1 MNKKKQKEAGSTGK
15 PQINQRRKRGRS
27 TQELLGIRT
36 FTRYGLETE
45 EGELLFFQISP
56 VNLAVLSKAAVEIK
70 IRHLMMV
77 LSAAPEIEMV
87 CADAYECF
95 DDNKIYLQNRY
106 LEEAE
111 PMVRELLKRDRDMLD
126 HMQSEMATARQFMI
140 IVRCRKET
148 PDQVF
153 QSINRIQKLITEQGF
168 DIRKM
173 GKSDIKRF
181 LAIYFGAT
189 MYGDQMPDGDGEQ
202 FFAASEAEEKGDN
215 DEA

>member
-1 MNKKKQKEAGSTGK
+1 MNKKKQKEAGGTGK
-15 PQINQRRKRGRS
+15 PQIKQRRKRGRS

-111 PMVRELLKRDRDMLD
+111 PMVRELLRRTVNGVWNLFLSTAGIIRGSLDERMKLPRHETDRKL
-126 HMQSEMATARQFMI
+126 
-140 IVRCRKET
+140 KKK
-148 PDQVF
+148 
-153 QSINRIQKLITEQGF
+153 IQEKKQAQGL
-168 DIRKM
+168 RM
-173 GKSDIKRF
+173 
-181 LAIYFGAT
+181 
-189 MYGDQMPDGDGEQ
+189 
-202 FFAASEAEEKGDN
+202 
-215 DEA
+215 